1 MTDGEQLR
9 GEPVF
14 EVVAPAGDPRHT
26 ELQVAGAVPDLAH
39 ARIGFVWDL
48 LFSGDL
54 VFDTIAAELGERY
67 PGVEFVGYQA
77 FGDIHGP
84 DEARVLTELPELLRQ
99 ERVDAVVAGVGA

>member
-1 MTDGEQLR
+1 MTDGEQFTS
-9 GEPVF
+9 EPVF
-14 EVVAPAGDPRHT
+14 EVVAPAGEPRPT
-26 ELQVAGAVPDLAH
+26 ELQVAAAVPDLAG

-54 VFDTIAAELGERY
+54 VFDAVAAELGQHY

-84 DEARVLTELPELLRQ
+84 DEARVLSELPELLRQ